1 MDTSDTLRFI
11 YLGILVAVIAGG
23 LLLRSRGRMGQT
35 LKNALVWA
43 LVIGGT
49 AFGIGAFQGANY
61 MPFATQATL
70 EDGRIE
76 LVMQPDGHYYMTAA
90 INGKPVEFVVDTG
103 ASQVVL
109 TQEDA
114 RRVGLN
120 PADLDFIGSANTAN
134 GLVQTAPVRL
144 ETVQVGDMIDKN
156 VRAVVN
162 GGKMDGSLLGM
173 TYLNRFEKIEISRG
187 RLILTR

>member
-70 EDGRIE
+70 QDGRIE

-120 PADLDFIGSANTAN
+120 PSDLDFIGSANTAN

-144 ETVQVGDMIDKN
+144 DTVQVGDMIDKN